1 MTDKRKKK
9 LSIQYPKYYGLC
21 IWIYL
26 RATLN

>member
-21 IWIYL
+21 I
-26 RATLN
+26 